1 MVHKK
6 SMEIF
11 QKTPEDSASIL
22 VLLIEDDQRLASL
35 TAQYLEK
42 HGLTLQQ
49 AHDGTMGLSE
59 AMKLRYD
66 VILLDVMLPGLDGL
80 EVCRRIRQ
88 HSDVPIIML
97 TARDEEADCVMGL
110 ELGADDY
117 VTKPFSSR
125 ELLARIRTCV
135 RRARGKA
142 GPTRRPL
149 KIGQLTIDPGSMSAA
164 MQGNKLDLTAHEFE
178 LLRILAERAGRV
190 LSREQLLD
198 LAKGNAEESFD
209 RSIDVH
215 ISRLRQKLGDDP
227 KHPRLIKTVRG
238 SGYMYSGGD
247 DL

>member
-1 MVHKK
+1 
-6 SMEIF
+6 METF
-11 QKTPEDSASIL
+11 QKPPEDTASIL
-22 VLLIEDDQRLASL
+22 VLLIEDDHRLAAL

-42 HGLTLQQ
+42 HGLMVSRV
-49 AHDGTMGLSE
+49 HDGVSGFSE
-59 AMKLRYD
+59 ALKLRYD
-66 VILLDVMLPGLDGL
+66 VILLDLMLPGLDGL
-80 EVCRRIRQ
+80 EVCRKIRQ

-125 ELLARIRTCV
+125 ALLARIRTCV

-142 GPTRRPL
+142 GPSRHPL
-149 KIGQLTIDPGSMSAA
+149 QIGQLAIDPACMCAT
-164 MQGNKLDLTAHEFE
+164 MKGNKLDLTAYEFE

-198 LAKGNAEESFD
+198 LSKGSNEEAFD

-227 KHPRLIKTVRG
+227 KRPRLIKTVRG
-238 SGYMYSGGD
+238 SGYMFCSGED
-247 DL
+247 T